1 MNIPTELLAILNIL
15 GVSAFAVSGALKGMK
30 HNLDIFGVIV
40 LGIITALG
48 GGIIRDIMIGTIPV
62 AIAHEQDLYFAIVP
76 ALITYFAGKRVHNYS
91 GIIKVFDAAGLAVFT
106 VSGAQKGIDA
116 NLGVLGVIIMGTLTG
131 VAGGV
136 IRDTLVTEIP
146 FILREEVYAV
156 FCVIGAFLFWLFV
169 SLGLSHHFSVWTVII
184 LIFSGRL
191 FAIYFNLHL
200 PKKKL

>member
-1 MNIPTELLAILNIL
+1 MNVQSDLLSLLNII

-30 HNLDIFGVIV
+30 HDLDIFGVVV

-48 GGIIRDIMIGTIPV
+48 GGIIRDIMIGTIPA
-62 AIAHEQDLYFAIVP
+62 AIAHEQDLYFAIIP
-76 ALITYFAGKRVHNYS
+76 SLITYFAGRRIHNYS
-91 GIIKVFDAAGLAVFT
+91 WIIKIFDAAGLAVFT

-136 IRDTLVTEIP
+136 IRDTLVAEIP

-156 FCVIGAFLFWLFV
+156 FCVAGAFLFWLLRR
-169 SLGLSHHFSVWTVII
+169 LGAGYPLCVWTVLL

-191 FAIYFNLHL
+191 LALYFNLHL
-200 PKKKL
+200 PRRKL